1 MHVANIWGDGEKNY
15 HQPLTEMAGTETP
28 GTETSG
34 SETYNDGLSI
44 YYHPMHVANYLI
56 EVMVRKITTNL

>member
-1 MHVANIWGDGEKNY
+1 
-15 HQPLTEMAGTETP
+15 MAGTETP